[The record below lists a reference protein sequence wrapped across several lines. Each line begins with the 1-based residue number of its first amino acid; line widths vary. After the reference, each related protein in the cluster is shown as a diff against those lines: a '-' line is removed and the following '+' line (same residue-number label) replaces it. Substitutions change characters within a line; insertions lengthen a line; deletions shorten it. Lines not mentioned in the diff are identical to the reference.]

1 MKKPVYPRRPM
12 LAVIGNAGQIPEAQ
26 KEAAFALGKS
36 AVERGFRLV
45 CGGMDGVM
53 EAAAHGAHHAENYQ
67 EGDTVGIAMSYRA
80 ADLNPWVDVVIPTG
94 MGYARNAI
102 VVSSGDV
109 VVAIGGGS
117 GTLSEIA
124 LAWQLERPILVYGNA
139 EGWAKKMAGVRLD
152 KRNEYAIEGFEDID
166 ALVERAWQIVQ
177 TSRAPASNGH
187 E

>member
-1 MKKPVYPRRPM
+1 MKNPVYPRRPT
-12 LAVIGNAGQIPEAQ
+12 LAVIGNAGKIPNAQ
-26 KEAAFALGKS
+26 KEAAFALGKH
-36 AVERGFRLV
+36 AVERGFRIV

-67 EGDTVGIAMSYRA
+67 EGDTVGVAMSYRA
-80 ADLNPWVDVVIPTG
+80 ADLNPWVDIVIPTG
-94 MGYARNAI
+94 MGFARNTI

-124 LAWQLERPILVYGNA
+124 LAWQIDRPILVYGKA

-152 KRNEYAIEGFEDID
+152 RRNEYAIEGFD
-166 ALVERAWQIVQ
+166 AIEILVDRAWEIVQ
-177 TSRAPASNGH
+177 ESRKNTPQGND
-187 E
+187 